1 MEDISFGIKLSK
13 EGCWK
18 DIVYKMKERWKCFVN
33 KKNLR
38 KWIIC
43 IAGAFLGGM
52 ILSMGYAGAQYLREG
67 GAHEQRTVEASD
79 IQCDKVTVEDGNYHI
94 SGDESKLTITFPE
107 KTYISKLKYAYAV
120 PEYTKSKVK
129 VYVSNIY
136 GDTEER
142 EITDWYKNILSH
154 STINIHAR
162 VEKIEFDFA
171 GLEFGIDAADFTIDN
186 GFDWNPFLALFLMAV
201 IFLGLYLAM
210 FKRENAKY
218 PEAALFVSIL
228 IISTCML
235 VMEPPT
241 IVGWDE
247 QIHIMNTYKL
257 SPGEMTGN
265 KALDNFQVHANW
277 FSPEQMASFDEH
289 VEEIHRTNE
298 MGSIATSAVA
308 KKNRFL
314 SSIGYVFQILF
325 LKAGLAL
332 HLPFYI
338 CWLLGK
344 FSNVL
349 LYALGMSVAAA
360 ILPIGKKI
368 FSVIAMAPTALFIS
382 ICYTSD
388 VTVTVF
394 IAIGISIFLKML
406 LSKEKASMK
415 WKVLFVVCMAVGC
428 MPKAVYAPLMLLGLM
443 IPCEKYESKK
453 SCRIYR
459 GVLILGFL
467 MLMSSF
473 VLPVLLPHSGGGTVV
488 AGDARGGDTSV
499 TRQMAYVLGKPFAY
513 AVVLI
518 RNVWDTLVDY
528 TIGTAVFGT
537 MGYVGTIT
545 PPVIFSVI
553 AVVTAVTDSYREE
566 RLDKL
571 SGRHRA
577 GIVISIVITIA
588 LIWTAL
594 YLSFTEV
601 GKTQIAGVQAR
612 YYLPFLFL
620 LYVCLQNSKIKCKV
634 KAENYQMAVM
644 LLTGGFMFWQIFV
657 YFILARIV

>member
-1 MEDISFGIKLSK
+1 M
-13 EGCWK
+13 
-18 DIVYKMKERWKCFVN
+18 YKMKERWKCFIDKN
-33 KKNLR
+33 NLR

-52 ILSMGYAGAQYLREG
+52 ILSMAYAGVQYLREDG
-67 GAHEQRTVEASD
+67 EHERRAVEVSD
-79 IQCDKVTVEDGNYHI
+79 IQCDQVTVENGNYHI
-94 SGDESKLTITFPE
+94 SGGQSKLTITFPE
-107 KTYISKLKYAYAV
+107 KVYISKLKYAYAV
-120 PEYTKSKVK
+120 PEYTKSNVK

-142 EITDWYKNILSH
+142 EITDWYKSILSQ
-154 STINIHAR
+154 STINIHAK
-162 VEKIEFDFA
+162 VEKIELDFT
-171 GLEFGIDAADFTIDN
+171 GLEFGMDVTDFAIDN

-201 IFLGLYLAM
+201 IFLGLYLSL

-218 PEAALFVSIL
+218 PEVALFVSIL

-241 IVGWDE
+241 IIGWDE
-247 QIHIMNTYKL
+247 QIHVMNTYKL
-257 SPGEMTGN
+257 SPGEMMGN
-265 KALDNFQVHANW
+265 EALDNLQIHANF

-298 MGSIATSAVA
+298 LGSIATSVIE
-308 KKNRFL
+308 KSNHSL
-314 SSIGYVFQILF
+314 VSVGYIFQSLF
-325 LKAGLAL
+325 LKVGLSL

-349 LYALGMSVAAA
+349 LYALGMALAVS
-360 ILPIGKKI
+360 ILPLGKKI

-382 ICYTSD
+382 VCYTYD

-394 IAIGISIFLKML
+394 VSIGISIFLKML
-406 LSKEKASMK
+406 LSREKISIKWQVLYIVSM
-415 WKVLFVVCMAVGC
+415 AIGC

-453 SCRIYR
+453 SCRLYR
-459 GVLILGFL
+459 ETLLLGFL
-467 MLMSSF
+467 LLMSTF
-473 VLPVLLPHSGGGTVV
+473 VLPVLFPQTGGGTAVS
-488 AGDARGGDTSV
+488 GDARGGDTSV
-499 TRQMAYVLGKPFAY
+499 TRQMEYVLGKPFAY
-513 AVVLI
+513 AVVLL

-528 TIGTAVFGT
+528 TIGTTVFGT

-545 PPVIFSVI
+545 PPFLFPLI
-553 AVVTAVTDSYREE
+553 AIVTAVTDNYREE
-566 RLDKL
+566 KLDKL
-571 SGRHRA
+571 SGRHRV
-577 GIVISIVITIA
+577 GIVTSIGITIV

-601 GKTQIAGVQAR
+601 GKTQIEGVQAR

-620 LYVCLQNSKIKCKV
+620 LYVCMQNDKIKCRV

-644 LLTGGFMFWQIFV
+644 LVTVGFMFWQIFV

>member
-1 MEDISFGIKLSK
+1 
-13 EGCWK
+13 
-18 DIVYKMKERWKCFVN
+18 MKERWKCFVSRN
-33 KKNLR
+33 NLK

-43 IAGAFLGGM
+43 IVGAFLGGM
-52 ILSMGYAGAQYLREG
+52 ILSMAYAGIQYLREDG
-67 GAHEQRTVEASD
+67 EHEQRAVEASN
-79 IQCDKVTVEDGNYHI
+79 IQCNQVTVENGNYHI
-94 SGDESKLTITFPE
+94 SGGKSKVTITFPE

-120 PEYTKSKVK
+120 PEYTKCKVK

-142 EITDWYKNILSH
+142 EITDWYKSILSQ
-154 STINIHAR
+154 STINIHAN
-162 VEKIEFDFA
+162 VKKIEFDFSD
-171 GLEFGIDAADFTIDN
+171 LEFGIDVADFTIDN
-186 GFDWNPFLALFLMAV
+186 GFDWNPFIALFLMVV
-201 IFLGLYLAM
+201 IFLGMYFVV
-210 FKRENAKY
+210 FKKENAKY
-218 PEAALFVSIL
+218 PEVALFVNIL
-228 IISTCML
+228 IISMCML

-241 IVGWDE
+241 IIGWDE
-247 QIHIMNTYKL
+247 QIHIMNTYQL
-257 SPGEMTGN
+257 SPGETIGN
-265 KALDNFQVHANW
+265 MALDNFQVHASW
-277 FSPEQMASFDEH
+277 FSPEQMTSFDEH
-289 VEEIHRTNE
+289 VDEIHRTNAL
-298 MGSIATSAVA
+298 GSVTTNAVA
-308 KKNRFL
+308 KKSWSL
-314 SSIGYVFQILF
+314 SSVGYIFQIIF
-325 LKAGLAL
+325 LKTGLVL

-349 LYALGMSVAAA
+349 LYAIGMAVAAA

-382 ICYTSD
+382 ICYTYD

-394 IAIGISIFLKML
+394 ISIGISIFLKML
-406 LSKEKASMK
+406 LSREKVSVKWQALFIVSM
-415 WKVLFVVCMAVGC
+415 AIGC

-453 SCRIYR
+453 RCRIYR
-459 GVLILGFL
+459 GVVILGCL
-467 MLMSSF
+467 LLMSSF
-473 VLPVLLPHSGGGTVV
+473 VLPVLLPHSGGGMAV

-499 TRQMAYVLGKPFAY
+499 TRQMAYVLGRPFAY
-513 AVVLI
+513 AVVLL
-518 RNVWDTLVDY
+518 RNVWNTLADY

-553 AVVTAVTDSYREE
+553 AVVTAVTDSYREKK
-566 RLDKL
+566 LDKL
-571 SGRHRA
+571 SGRHRT
-577 GIVISIVITIA
+577 GIVISIGITIA

-620 LYVCLQNSKIKCKV
+620 LYACLQNDKIKCKV

-644 LLTGGFMFWQIFV
+644 LATGGFMLWQIFV
-657 YFILARIV
+657 YFVLVRIV